1 MRFFMGVGKYTPNDA
16 IAGDIGWK
24 PAYIR
29 QWSNVFRHWAR
40 CSIMEHDRI
49 NFKVFKRSIKRPM
62 VELRIGAI
70 EFVKC

>member
-16 IAGDIGWK
+16 IAGDMECK

-40 CSIMEHDRI
+40 CSVMEHDRI
-49 NFKVFKRSIKRPM
+49 NFKVFK
-62 VELRIGAI
+62 
-70 EFVKC
+70 